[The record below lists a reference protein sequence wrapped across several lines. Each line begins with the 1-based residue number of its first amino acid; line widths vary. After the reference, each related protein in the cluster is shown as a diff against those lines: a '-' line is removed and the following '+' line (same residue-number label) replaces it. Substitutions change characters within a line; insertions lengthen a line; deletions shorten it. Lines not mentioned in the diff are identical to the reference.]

1 MKGQFQMESG
11 SAMQGSGKTIPGFE
25 QNPEQ
30 QDWLSG
36 NAAPPLHPREDL
48 QLDPLFL
55 EDSWTLGV
63 PAAIKNWE
71 QRRLGRTLRAGQ
83 NRQPWEFESRGT
95 TFFLQERAWYAEHF
109 SAAQEAAVA
118 RPNGSGIAEQ
128 TGNECPALPWEES
141 AAQTECRARRGER
154 QAQPKWEGSAVE
166 SEIRPETTYSMT
178 PRLPAAGCDRKQHRR
193 ADQGRLP
200 ANGEPVASRPARTR
214 KRARAPDG
222 HRSDGRDQRGL

>member
-95 TFFLQERAWYAEHF
+95 TFSCR
-109 SAAQEAAVA
+109 SAHGTRSTSPRRR
-118 RPNGSGIAEQ
+118 RPQSHGR
-128 TGNECPALPWEES
+128 T
-141 AAQTECRARRGER
+141 
-154 QAQPKWEGSAVE
+154 AVE
-166 SEIRPETTYSMT
+166 SRSKLAMNARRCPGKS
-178 PRLPAAGCDRKQHRR
+178 LP
-193 ADQGRLP
+193 
-200 ANGEPVASRPARTR
+200 R
-214 KRARAPDG
+214 KRNAGLGGENARLSRNGKALPS
-222 HRSDGRDQRGL
+222 RARFARRPPIR